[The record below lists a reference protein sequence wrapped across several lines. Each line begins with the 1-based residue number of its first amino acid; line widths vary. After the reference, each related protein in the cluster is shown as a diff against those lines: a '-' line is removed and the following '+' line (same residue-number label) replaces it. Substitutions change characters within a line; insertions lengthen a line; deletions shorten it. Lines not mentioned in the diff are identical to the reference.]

1 MWFIVFRKQERGELV
16 VVDKISSE
24 DVIIC
29 NNVSFL
35 EYIFLEKAYGPVFTQ
50 VASKNGVFGLRK
62 LGLFEVPF
70 AAIGLKFPPEVN
82 AQDPNFYTD
91 LKDLR
96 NSLYVKSRPI
106 VVFPEGTKTNGRGIL

>member
-35 EYIFLEKAYGPVFTQ
+35 EYIFLEKAYGPVFT
-50 VASKNGVFGLRK
+50 
-62 LGLFEVPF
+62 
-70 AAIGLKFPPEVN
+70 
-82 AQDPNFYTD
+82 
-91 LKDLR
+91 
-96 NSLYVKSRPI
+96 
-106 VVFPEGTKTNGRGIL
+106 